1 MPQYGDPKY
10 WDKRYTEYAGTT
22 FDWLENF
29 ETLEP
34 LFDHYCRPEHR
45 FLQVGCGNSVL
56 SEQMYDAG
64 YVNITN
70 IDISGVVIKQM

>member
-34 LFDHYCRPEHR
+34 LFDHYCRPEHK
-45 FLQVGCGNSVL
+45 FL
-56 SEQMYDAG
+56 
-64 YVNITN
+64 
-70 IDISGVVIKQM
+70 